1 VKKILDRQRC
11 KNLMESDI
19 LVDINN
25 INVRNMT
32 HIEVVQVLKDCQR
45 NLEATVTVQRGGMG
59 SPAKIKM
66 DRRKEENSLPS
77 PNKTA
82 YKDNMLGIYRS
93 KTPTADH
100 YSTQPKE
107 VVPKRYPTHEIYK
120 AANIYKNLFQ
130 AEDAFG

>member
-1 VKKILDRQRC
+1 LWVLQVKKILDRQRC
-11 KNLMESDI
+11 KNLMEGDI

-45 NLEATVTVQRGGMG
+45 NQEASVTVQRGGLG
-59 SPAKIKM
+59 SPSKSK
-66 DRRKEENSLPS
+66 RKEEPPIPS

-82 YKDNMLGIYRS
+82 YKENMLGIYRS
-93 KTPTADH
+93 KTPTADL

-107 VVPKRYPTHEIYK
+107 VVPKRY
-120 AANIYKNLFQ
+120 KNLNAYFALFPTDCHQ
-130 AEDAFG
+130 INN

>member
-1 VKKILDRQRC
+1 
-11 KNLMESDI
+11 MEGDI

-45 NLEATVTVQRGGMG
+45 NQEASVTVQRGGLG

-77 PNKTA
+77 PNKTS
-82 YKDNMLGIYRS
+82 YKDNNMLGIYRS
-93 KTPTADH
+93 KTPTAEL
-100 YSTQPKE
+100 YSTQTKE
-107 VVPKRYPTHEIYK
+107 VVPKRYYI
-120 AANIYKNLFQ
+120 F
-130 AEDAFG
+130 